1 MEEKYVVIYK
11 AFKDLE
17 DDNYLYKKGDTY
29 PREGLK
35 PTKKR
40 IAELSSKKNKIGEVL
55 IETVKVE
62 KEDKE

>member
-11 AFKDLE
+11 AFKDIE
-17 DDNYLYKKGDTY
+17 DNNHFYKKGDIY
-29 PREGLK
+29 PNEGLK

-55 IETVKVE
+55 IEAVKDE

>member
-40 IAELSSKKNKIGEVL
+40 IAKLSSKKNKIGEVL
-55 IETVKVE
+55 IEAVKVE

>member
-40 IAELSSKKNKIGEVL
+40 INELSSKKNKIGEVL
-55 IETVKVE
+55 IEAVKVE

>member
-1 MEEKYVVIYK
+1 MEEKYVVVYK
-11 AFKDLE
+11 AFKDIE
-17 DDNYLYKKGDTY
+17 DNDHVYMKGDIY

-40 IAELSSKKNKIGEVL
+40 IAELSSTKNKIGEIL
-55 IETVKVE
+55 IEAVKVE

>member
-1 MEEKYVVIYK
+1 MEEKYIVVYK
-11 AFKDLE
+11 AFKDIE
-17 DDNYLYKKGDTY
+17 DNEYLYKKGDIY

-40 IAELSSKKNKIGEVL
+40 INELSSKKNKIGEVL
-55 IETVKVE
+55 IEAVKVE

>member
-1 MEEKYVVIYK
+1 MEEKYVVVYK
-11 AFKDLE
+11 AFKDFE
-17 DDNYLYKKGDTY
+17 DNEHLYKKGDIY

-40 IAELSSKKNKIGEVL
+40 INELSSKKNKIGEEL
-55 IETVKVE
+55 IEAVKVE

>member
-17 DDNYLYKKGDTY
+17 DDNYIYKKGDTY

-55 IETVKVE
+55 IEAVKVE

>member
-1 MEEKYVVIYK
+1 MEEKYVVVYNIW
-11 AFKDLE
+11 KDKK
-17 DDNYLYKKGDTY
+17 DNDHIYKKGEPY

-40 IAELSSKKNKIGEVL
+40 INELSSKKNKIGEVL
-55 IETVKVE
+55 IEAVKVE

>member
-1 MEEKYVVIYK
+1 MEEKYVVVYK
-11 AFKDLE
+11 AFKDFE
-17 DDNYLYKKGDTY
+17 DNEHLYKKGDTY

-40 IAELSSKKNKIGEVL
+40 INELSSKKNKIGEVL
-55 IETVKVE
+55 IEAVKVE